1 MRKNGYSLIEVAST
15 LFIFGII
22 ISSFFVFIKYYDSQH
37 SNEDNVASS
46 SNSLNSQLTL
56 YERKSILGAIVA
68 YSLNNNG
75 ALPCPVDGGGATLPC
90 GKQGFL
96 PAKILDLPRKYSKI
110 SYSSID
116 QLKFDF
122 KKKLFKIIDSNGFI
136 ANDNVHG
143 VQYNYTRLSM
153 DEVHQQKYLN
163 PESKGINYAYVSP
176 RGKLCLN
183 LNDERIKAIDSA
195 PTPYFLLNGRPVFHD
210 EIYYMASCQEYIAT
224 KVTAPLILKDSLLV
238 LSKIQ
243 DQNIMLQTMNKDEII
258 ADLVSDAGWLSV
270 AYEKGIYRVMRLGVL
285 KLKMV
290 QYSAHLVVVPFF
302 PYRVAEAVNIT
313 TGTMN
318 IVSVIFNGVL
328 DAMYAVKNSLKIK
341 TRQDHLITTM
351 DYINT
356 LKNISLDLQNLH
368 DNFYNDFA
376 QNI

>member
-1 MRKNGYSLIEVAST
+1 MKKNGYSLIELAST

-22 ISSFFVFIKYYDSQH
+22 ISGFFVFIKYYYSQY
-37 SNEDNVASS
+37 SNEDTVASN
-46 SNSLNSQLTL
+46 SNSFNSQLAL

-75 ALPCPVDGGGATLPC
+75 VLPCPVDGVGAPLPC
-90 GKQGFL
+90 GGHGFL
-96 PAKILDLPRKYSKI
+96 PAKILDLPSKYSKI
-110 SYSSID
+110 SYSSIG

-153 DEVHQQKYLN
+153 DEMHKQKYLN
-163 PESKGINYAYVSP
+163 PKSKGMNYPYVSP
-176 RGKLCLN
+176 RGQLCLN

-210 EIYYMASCQEYIAT
+210 EIYFMAACQEYIST
-224 KVTAPLILKDSLLV
+224 KVTAPLIIKDSLLV

-243 DQNIMLQTMNKDEII
+243 DQNIMLQTMDKDEVI
-258 ADLVSDAGWLSV
+258 ADLVSDAAWLSV
-270 AYEKGIYRVMRLGVL
+270 AYEKGIFRVMRLGVL

-290 QYSAHLVVVPFF
+290 QYGTHQAVMPFF
-302 PYRVAEAVNIT
+302 PYRSAEAVNIT
-313 TGTMN
+313 TGAMN
-318 IVSVIFNGVL
+318 IASVIFNGAL
-328 DAMYAVKNSLKIK
+328 DFIYAAKNSYKIH
-341 TRQDHLITTM
+341 TRKLHLITTM

-356 LKNISLDLQNLH
+356 LKNIRLDLQSLH
-368 DNFYNDFA
+368 DSFYNDFT